1 MPFAGN
7 VPQISLDLPT
17 KTLIELMF
25 AMPPGE
31 LLSILTGHEKNDQ
44 EKQKQNPT
52 TSAVDPV
59 LGTGKC

>member
-1 MPFAGN
+1 
-7 VPQISLDLPT
+7 
-17 KTLIELMF
+17 MF